1 MQYGHFDDANK
12 EYVITRP
19 DTPRSWSNYLGST
32 QYGAIISNNAAG
44 YSFYRSAGLGR
55 FMRLMLNAIPMDQPG
70 RYFYLRDRDSGDY
83 WSSSWQPVGKDLETY
98 KSTCR
103 HGTAYT
109 IITSAY
115 KGIETESTYFV
126 PLGKDYECWM
136 LRVTNASDAPRKLSI
151 FNFLEYTSNW
161 SYQQDLNNLQYS
173 QYIVKMDV
181 VDGIIRHAIN
191 DNVPAD
197 PDNFTNNDQGRWTF
211 MGLVGAEP
219 VGFDTDREAFIGPYR
234 SYNNPLVVEQ
244 GQCTG
249 SLAHGDNACGTYQV
263 DVDLAAGES
272 KEMMIVVGVGKAEKE
287 GKSVLAE
294 MNSLDKAREE
304 LEKVR
309 LHWHSQ
315 IGNFV
320 VDSPDPQFN
329 SMVNVWNAYNCLIT
343 YAWSRAASL
352 VYLGERDG
360 FGYRDTVQD
369 INAVLPVIPEN
380 ARERIELMLTG
391 QASTGGAMPVV
402 RPYFH
407 KPGRMQAPE
416 ESQYRS
422 DDCMW
427 LFNTVAGYVK
437 ETGKLG
443 FYEKVLPFADKG
455 EATVLGHLRRA
466 IEFNLARVGRH
477 GLPCGLLADWNDCIE
492 FGPKGESVFV
502 ALQLRLALAT
512 YQDICHTL
520 GQSDQADW
528 AKVQLKD
535 VDRKIQDFAWDGKWF
550 RRGTKADGSLIGAA
564 GDEEGFIFLNPQSW
578 SVISGAASQDQA
590 IAAMDSVAEHLATEY
605 GIMVCTPPFEKAGV
619 ETIRA
624 VLMNGGM
631 KENGGIFSHTQGW
644 AVMAESILGRGDRA
658 YQYYRAYMPS
668 AYNDR
673 AQIRQVEPY
682 VHCQSTH
689 SKFSRRFG
697 ASRIPWLS
705 GTAAWSYVAAT
716 QYILGI
722 RPEYDGLRV
731 DPCIPS
737 GWEQFTVRRRFRD
750 AVYDITVKN
759 PNGVCKGVGRMQ
771 VDGQQVE
778 GNVIPPAQAGQEV
791 KVVVELGS

>member
-32 QYGAIISNNAAG
+32 RYGAIISNNAAG
-44 YSFYRSAGLGR
+44 YSFFRSAGLGR

-70 RYFYLRDRDSGDY
+70 RYFYLRDRVSGDY

-98 KSTCR
+98 SSTCR

-109 IITSAY
+109 VITSSY
-115 KGIETESTYFV
+115 GGIETESTYFV

-136 LRVTNASDAPRKLSI
+136 LKVTNASDAARKLSV

-161 SYQQDLNNLQYS
+161 AYQQDLNNLQYS

-181 VDGIIRHAIN
+181 VDGIIRHAVN
-191 DNVPAD
+191 DNLPPD
-197 PDNFTNNDQGRWTF
+197 PDDFTNNDQGRWTF
-211 MGLVGAEP
+211 MGLVGAEAA
-219 VGFDTDREAFIGPYR
+219 GFDTDREAFIGPYR
-234 SYNNPLVVEQ
+234 SYGNPIVVEQ
-244 GQCTG
+244 GKCTG
-249 SLAHGDNACGTYQV
+249 SLAHGDNACGSYQV
-263 DVDLAAGES
+263 DLDLEPGES
-272 KEMMIVVGVGKAEKE
+272 RELMVVVGVGKAEQE
-287 GKSVLAE
+287 GKEVLAE
-294 MNSLDKAREE
+294 MDSLDKARDE
-304 LEKVR
+304 LEKVK
-309 LHWHSQ
+309 LHWHGQ

-320 VDSPDPQFN
+320 VDSPDSDLD

-369 INAVLPVIPEN
+369 INAVLPVIPEE
-380 ARERIELMLTG
+380 ARDRIELMLTG

-402 RPYFH
+402 RPYYH
-407 KPGRMQAPE
+407 KPGQMPAPD
-416 ESQYRS
+416 ESDYRS

-427 LFNTVAGYVK
+427 LFNTVPGYVK
-437 ETGKLG
+437 ETGDLS
-443 FYEKVLPFADKG
+443 FYEEVLPFADVG
-455 EATVLGHLRRA
+455 QGTVLEHLRRA
-466 IEFNLARVGRH
+466 IEFNLARTGEH

-512 YQDICHTL
+512 YHDISTRL
-520 GQSDQADW
+520 AKADEAAW
-528 AKVQLKD
+528 AREQLED
-535 VDRKIQDFAWDGKWF
+535 LDRKIHHFAWDGRWF
-550 RRGTKADGSLIGAA
+550 RRGTKADGSLIGAE
-564 GDEEGFIFLNPQSW
+564 GDDEGFIFLNPQSW
-578 SVISGAASQDQA
+578 SVISGAADDEQA
-590 IAAMDSVAEHLATEY
+590 ISAMDSVHEHLATEY
-605 GIMVCTPPFEKAGV
+605 GIMVCTPPFEKASV

-644 AVMAESILGRGDRA
+644 AVMAEAMLGRGDRA
-658 YQYYRAYMPS
+658 YEYYRAYMP
-668 AYNDR
+668 AAQNDR
-673 AQIRQVEPY
+673 AEIREIEPY

-705 GTAAWSYVAAT
+705 GTASWSYVAGT

-722 RPEYDGLRV
+722 KPDYEGLRV

-737 GWEQFTVRRRFRD
+737 DWEGFSVRRKFRN
-750 AVYDITVKN
+750 AWYDITVRN
-759 PNGVCKGVGRMQ
+759 PSGVCGGVRKMLVG
-771 VDGQQVE
+771 GQEVE
-778 GNVIPPAQAGQEV
+778 GNLIPPVAEGSEV
-791 KVVVELGS
+791 KVEIELEG